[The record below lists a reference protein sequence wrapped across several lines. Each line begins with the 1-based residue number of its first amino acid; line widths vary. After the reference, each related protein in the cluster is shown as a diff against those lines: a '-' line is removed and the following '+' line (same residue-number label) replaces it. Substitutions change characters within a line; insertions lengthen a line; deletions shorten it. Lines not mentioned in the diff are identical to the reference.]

1 MAEQE
6 DKADGRSHL
15 EGEQASAEEDK
26 EQQHAEGREV
36 SPPMENKGQETDEH
50 RDAAKGPEEDIG
62 TEGEGGLKDEMGD
75 DEKVSAKREAIP
87 EGKGEPTRE
96 GAPDTEVESA
106 GEITPELGLESSDEK
121 IAEVDMDTI
130 GEAILK
136 MNLESIGDAIT
147 ETEVES
153 AGEITPEL
161 GLESSDEKIAE
172 VDADTIGE
180 AILKMNLESIGDAIT
195 ETEVESAGETTPEL
209 GLESSDEKIAEV
221 DADTIGEAILK
232 MNLESIGDAITE
244 MEEASPQGVAESLED
259 AVPAGDLDIS
269 GKYAFQGSTFS
280 EIDEFSGRISSAE
293 FTFSDISPWEMTEEE
308 ASTSYERPR
317 PEDTSQQSFGV
328 GETMEHRKERRPSR
342 AAAPAQRAFPVG
354 ARHRH
359 RLRQSVVG
367 SLTSS
372 DVDFPPVTEE
382 VPQQVSAQPRP
393 REETRIHFLD
403 HFQPLSSEEDALVE
417 RAASEGSEEA
427 DDEGSQLVVLDPDHP
442 LMVRFQKA
450 LKSYLNRQI
459 DKLKLD
465 IQELDVA
472 TKQARVQRQE
482 LGVNLY
488 GVQQHLARLQM
499 QLEKSHDQHSL
510 AACERRRREEELQTT
525 RDLYNK
531 TCATANEE
539 RRKLAALQ
547 TEMES
552 LALHLFYMQNIDQD
566 VRDDIRVMK
575 QVVKKTEAE
584 KLRAEIE
591 KKKQDLF
598 VDQLTERAHQ
608 LEENISL
615 FEAQYLSQAEDTRI
629 LRKAVSEA
637 TTEIDTIAMEKKR
650 ILQQWTTSL
659 VGMKHR
665 NEAYRTVL
673 DAFRECEHQVKSI
686 DGEIEAYKRS
696 IMKEEEKNEKLARL
710 LNRSE
715 TEAMLVQKMTTQ
727 CLSKQEALQSEF
739 STYQLALQDTEEM
752 LNKGSLEHS
761 AVLGELQAARQAIH
775 QEQELRQKMD
785 ASIVDKLQEHGT
797 SSKMTK
803 YFQQLLWKLQKENTN
818 LVTHLSKLDGD
829 IAQAT
834 LDITNTSCKV
844 DMHKKTLV
852 ELDKE
857 VKRLN
862 DLITNSESEIA
873 QRTILIERKQSLIN
887 FFNKQLEQIVSVLG
901 GEEAGPLELEIKRLS
916 KLTEEHNT
924 GVAEAQMNWL
934 RLQQELVQVT
944 HEREEQL
951 VSLDQ
956 LKKEMHIMEQK
967 KLRIEN
973 KIEQEKK
980 EQKEIQRHMKDLNN
994 DLTKLNMLMDK
1005 NRCDSEQLQQSNLVA
1020 ETEFVRTLK
1029 DAERETIQME
1039 EKLTQLRE
1047 EKATLLN
1054 SLVEAEHQIMLW
1066 EKKIQLAK
1074 EMRASV
1080 DSETG
1085 QTEIQTM
1092 KAELHRMRV
1101 KHEQLLKQ
1109 QEKMIQDMELA
1120 ISRRETIVS
1129 QAEGQ
1134 SKIDKKIITRS
1145 DFHYQQNELRKK
1157 IRDTHKAT
1165 EESMKTISELEESQ
1179 KLLSSSLQEK
1189 QQSLSDMQGDIDILE
1204 VEISKLTALKQK
1216 NLLEIVAL
1224 QTRAK
1229 YLQAAVDR
1237 KYVFLHRNRKS
1248 LLLERKRLQV
1258 RLAQFDAVLS
1268 LVLEDYPQ
1276 FQEVLKKVQEKI
1288 ASKLEPP
1295 EPS

>member
-6 DKADGRSHL
+6 DKADGSHL

-26 EQQHAEGREV
+26 GQQHAEGREV
-36 SPPMENKGQETDEH
+36 SPPMENNGQETDEDG
-50 RDAAKGPEEDIG
+50 DATKSPEEDIG
-62 TEGEGGLKDEMGD
+62 TESEGGLEDETGG

-87 EGKGEPTRE
+87 EGEGEPIRE
-96 GAPDTEVESA
+96 GAPDMEVEA
-106 GEITPELGLESSDEK
+106 TGEATPEPGLKSSDEN
-121 IAEVDMDTI
+121 IAEMDMDTI

-136 MNLESIGDAIT
+136 MNMESIGDAIP
-147 ETEVES
+147 EIDVES
-153 AGEITPEL
+153 AGKAMPEL
-161 GLESSDEKIAE
+161 GLESSGENIAE
-172 VDADTIGE
+172 ADVDAIGE
-180 AILKMNLESIGDAIT
+180 AILKMNVESIGDAIP
-195 ETEVESAGETTPEL
+195 ETDVESAGET
-209 GLESSDEKIAEV
+209 
-221 DADTIGEAILK
+221 
-232 MNLESIGDAITE
+232 
-244 MEEASPQGVAESLED
+244 SPQGLAESTEE
-259 AVPAGDLDIS
+259 AAPSGDLDIS
-269 GKYAFQGSTFS
+269 GKDASEEYTFS
-280 EIDEFSGRISSAE
+280 EMDEFSGMISSAE

-308 ASTSYERPR
+308 AHAAYVYERTR
-317 PEDTSQQSFGV
+317 PEDTSQQRIGV
-328 GETMEHRKERRPSR
+328 SETVEHREERQPTP
-342 AAAPAQRAFPVG
+342 AAAPAQRVFPMG
-354 ARHRH
+354 TRHRF
-359 RLRQSVVG
+359 RLSIMG

-372 DVDFPPVTEE
+372 DIDFQPETEE
-382 VPQQVSAQPRP
+382 VPGQESAQPRP
-393 REETRIHFLD
+393 QEETRIQFLD
-403 HFQPLSSEEDALVE
+403 HVQPLSPEEEALVE

-427 DDEGSQLVVLDPDHP
+427 DDEGAQLVVLDPDHP
-442 LMVRFQKA
+442 LMIRFQEA

-459 DKLKLD
+459 DKMKLD

-499 QLEKSHDQHSL
+499 QLEKSHDRHSL
-510 AACERRRREEELQTT
+510 AACERRRKEEELQTT
-525 RDLYNK
+525 RALYNK

-539 RRKLAALQ
+539 RKKLAALQ

-575 QVVKKTEAE
+575 QVVKKTETE
-584 KLRAEIE
+584 KMHAEIE

-637 TTEIDTIAMEKKR
+637 ITEIDTIAVEKKR

-673 DAFRECEHQVKSI
+673 DALRECEHQAKSI

-696 IMKEEEKNEKLARL
+696 IMKEEEKNESLARL

-715 TEAMLVQKMTTQ
+715 TEATLVQKMTTQ
-727 CLSKQEALQSEF
+727 CLSKQEALQSEL

-752 LNKGSLEHS
+752 LNKGSLEHA
-761 AVLGELQAARQAIH
+761 AVLNELQAARNAVH

-785 ASIVDKLQEHGT
+785 TSIVDKLQEHGT

-803 YFQQLLWKLQKENTN
+803 YFQQLLRKLQKENTN

-844 DMHKKTLV
+844 DMHKKTLA

-862 DLITNSESEIA
+862 DLITNSESEIVR
-873 QRTILIERKQSLIN
+873 RTILIERKQSLIN

-924 GVAEAQMNWL
+924 GVAEAQMTWL

-967 KLRIEN
+967 KLRLEN
-973 KIEQEKK
+973 KIDLEKK

-1047 EKATLLN
+1047 EKTTLLN

-1085 QTEIQTM
+1085 QTEIRAM
-1092 KAELHRMRV
+1092 KAEIHRMRV
-1101 KHEQLLKQ
+1101 KHGQLLKQ

-1120 ISRRETIVS
+1120 VSRREAIVV
-1129 QAEGQ
+1129 QAEGK
-1134 SKIDKKIITRS
+1134 SKIDKKTITRT
-1145 DFHYQQNELRKK
+1145 DFHFQQNELRKK

-1165 EESMKTISELEESQ
+1165 EGCIKTISELEESQ

-1189 QQSLSDMQGDIDILE
+1189 QQSLADMQGDIDVLE
-1204 VEISKLTALKQK
+1204 DEINKLTALKRQ
-1216 NLLEIVAL
+1216 NLLEIVVL

-1229 YLQAAVDR
+1229 YLQAVVDG
-1237 KYVFLHRNRKS
+1237 KYVLLHRNSKS
-1248 LLLERKRLQV
+1248 LLLERKRLNI
-1258 RLAQFDAVLS
+1258 RLVQLNAVLS
-1268 LVLEDYPQ
+1268 QVQEDYPQ
-1276 FQEVLKKVQEKI
+1276 YQEVLRKVQQKI

-1295 EPS
+1295 ELS

>member
-26 EQQHAEGREV
+26 GQQHAEGREV
-36 SPPMENKGQETDEH
+36 SPPMENNGQETDEDG
-50 RDAAKGPEEDIG
+50 DATKSPEEDIG
-62 TEGEGGLKDEMGD
+62 TESEGGLEDETGG

-87 EGKGEPTRE
+87 EGEGEPIRE
-96 GAPDTEVESA
+96 GAPDMEVEA
-106 GEITPELGLESSDEK
+106 TGEATPEPGLKSSDEN
-121 IAEVDMDTI
+121 IAEMDMDTI

-136 MNLESIGDAIT
+136 MNMESIGDAIP
-147 ETEVES
+147 EIDVES
-153 AGEITPEL
+153 AGKAMPEL
-161 GLESSDEKIAE
+161 GLESSGENIAE
-172 VDADTIGE
+172 ADVDAIGE
-180 AILKMNLESIGDAIT
+180 AILKMNVESIGDAIP
-195 ETEVESAGETTPEL
+195 ETDVESAGET
-209 GLESSDEKIAEV
+209 
-221 DADTIGEAILK
+221 
-232 MNLESIGDAITE
+232 
-244 MEEASPQGVAESLED
+244 SPQGLAESTEE
-259 AVPAGDLDIS
+259 AAPSGDLDIS
-269 GKYAFQGSTFS
+269 GKDASEEYTFS
-280 EIDEFSGRISSAE
+280 EMDEFSGMISSAE

-308 ASTSYERPR
+308 AHAAYVYERTR
-317 PEDTSQQSFGV
+317 PEDTSQQRIGV
-328 GETMEHRKERRPSR
+328 SETVEHREERQPTP
-342 AAAPAQRAFPVG
+342 AAAPAQRVFPMG
-354 ARHRH
+354 TRHRF
-359 RLRQSVVG
+359 RLSIMG

-372 DVDFPPVTEE
+372 DIDFQPETEE
-382 VPQQVSAQPRP
+382 VPGQESAQPRP
-393 REETRIHFLD
+393 QEETRIQFLD
-403 HFQPLSSEEDALVE
+403 HVQPLSPEEEALVE

-427 DDEGSQLVVLDPDHP
+427 DDEGAQLVVLDPDHP
-442 LMVRFQKA
+442 LMIRFQEA

-459 DKLKLD
+459 DKMKLD

-499 QLEKSHDQHSL
+499 QLEKSHDRHSL
-510 AACERRRREEELQTT
+510 AACERRRKEEELQTT
-525 RDLYNK
+525 RALYNK

-539 RRKLAALQ
+539 RKKLAALQ

-575 QVVKKTEAE
+575 QVVKKTETE
-584 KLRAEIE
+584 KMHAEIE

-629 LRKAVSEA
+629 LRKAA
-637 TTEIDTIAMEKKR
+637 ITEIDTIAVEKKR

-673 DAFRECEHQVKSI
+673 DALRECEHQAKSI

-696 IMKEEEKNEKLARL
+696 IMKEEEKNESLARL

-715 TEAMLVQKMTTQ
+715 TEATLVQKMTTQ
-727 CLSKQEALQSEF
+727 CLSKQEALQSEL

-752 LNKGSLEHS
+752 LNKGSLEHA
-761 AVLGELQAARQAIH
+761 AVLNELQAARNAVH

-785 ASIVDKLQEHGT
+785 TSIVDKLQEHGT

-803 YFQQLLWKLQKENTN
+803 YFQQLLRKLQKENTN

-844 DMHKKTLV
+844 DMHKKTLA

-862 DLITNSESEIA
+862 DLITNSESEIVR
-873 QRTILIERKQSLIN
+873 RTILIERKQSLIN

-924 GVAEAQMNWL
+924 GVAEAQMTWL

-967 KLRIEN
+967 KLRLEN
-973 KIEQEKK
+973 KIDLEKK

-1047 EKATLLN
+1047 EKTTLLN

-1085 QTEIQTM
+1085 QTEIRAM
-1092 KAELHRMRV
+1092 KAEIHRMRV
-1101 KHEQLLKQ
+1101 KHGQLLKQ

-1120 ISRRETIVS
+1120 VSRREAIVV
-1129 QAEGQ
+1129 QAEGK
-1134 SKIDKKIITRS
+1134 SKIDKKTITRT
-1145 DFHYQQNELRKK
+1145 DFHFQQNELRKK

-1165 EESMKTISELEESQ
+1165 EGCIKTISELEESQ

-1189 QQSLSDMQGDIDILE
+1189 QQSLADMQGDIDVLE
-1204 VEISKLTALKQK
+1204 DEINKLTALKRQ
-1216 NLLEIVAL
+1216 NLLEIVVL

-1229 YLQAAVDR
+1229 YLQAVVDG
-1237 KYVFLHRNRKS
+1237 KYVLLHRNSKS
-1248 LLLERKRLQV
+1248 LLLERKRLNI
-1258 RLAQFDAVLS
+1258 RLVQLNAVLS
-1268 LVLEDYPQ
+1268 QVQEDYPQ
-1276 FQEVLKKVQEKI
+1276 YQEVLRKVQQKI

-1295 EPS
+1295 ELS

>member
-26 EQQHAEGREV
+26 EPQHAEGHEV
-36 SPPMENKGQETDEH
+36 SPPMENNGQETDED
-50 RDAAKGPEEDIG
+50 RDATKGPEEDTG
-62 TEGEGGLKDEMGD
+62 TGGEGGLKDETGD
-75 DEKVSAKREAIP
+75 NEKVSAETEATP
-87 EGKGEPTRE
+87 EGEGEPIRE
-96 GAPDTEVESA
+96 SAPDTGVGSA
-106 GEITPELGLESSDEK
+106 GDAIPELGLESSGEK
-121 IAEVDMDTI
+121 IAEVDVNAI

-136 MNLESIGDAIT
+136 MNLGSVGDAIP
-147 ETEVES
+147 EIEVES
-153 AGEITPEL
+153 AG
-161 GLESSDEKIAE
+161 
-172 VDADTIGE
+172 
-180 AILKMNLESIGDAIT
+180 
-195 ETEVESAGETTPEL
+195 
-209 GLESSDEKIAEV
+209 
-221 DADTIGEAILK
+221 
-232 MNLESIGDAITE
+232 
-244 MEEASPQGVAESLED
+244 EASPQGVAD
-259 AVPAGDLDIS
+259 ASEG
-269 GKYAFQGSTFS
+269 YTFS
-280 EIDEFSGRISSAE
+280 EMDEFSGRISSAE
-293 FTFSDISPWEMTEEE
+293 FTLSDISPWEITEEE
-308 ASTSYERPR
+308 ANVAFLYERTR
-317 PEDTSQQSFGV
+317 PEDTSQQSCAV
-328 GETMEHRKERRPSR
+328 YETMEHREERRPTP
-342 AAAPAQRAFPVG
+342 AAAPVQRVFPMG
-354 ARHRH
+354 ARHRF
-359 RLRQSVVG
+359 RLSIMG
-367 SLTSS
+367 SPTSS
-372 DVDFPPVTEE
+372 DIDFQPDTEE
-382 VPQQVSAQPRP
+382 VPGQEPAQPCP
-393 REETRIHFLD
+393 REETRIQFLD
-403 HFQPLSSEEDALVE
+403 RVQPLSPEEEALVE

-427 DDEGSQLVVLDPDHP
+427 DDEGAQLVVLDPDHP
-442 LMVRFQKA
+442 LMIRFQEA

-459 DKLKLD
+459 ARLRLD

-499 QLEKSHDQHSL
+499 QLEKSHDRHSL

-525 RDLYNK
+525 RALYNK
-531 TCATANEE
+531 TCVTANEE

-575 QVVKKTEAE
+575 QVVKKTETE
-584 KLRAEIE
+584 KMRAEIE

-598 VDQLTERAHQ
+598 VDQLTKRAHQ

-637 TTEIDTIAMEKKR
+637 TTEIDTIVVEKKR

-665 NEAYRTVL
+665 DEAYRTVL
-673 DAFRECEHQVKSI
+673 DALRECEHQVKSI

-715 TEAMLVQKMTTQ
+715 TEAMLLQKMTTQ

-739 STYQLALQDTEEM
+739 STYQLALQDAEEM

-761 AVLGELQAARQAIH
+761 AVLSELQAARQAVR

-803 YFQQLLWKLQKENTN
+803 YFQQLLRKLQKENTS
-818 LVTHLSKLDGD
+818 LVTHLSKIDSD

-844 DMHKKTLV
+844 DMHKKTLA

-862 DLITNSESEIA
+862 DLITNSESEIVR
-873 QRTILIERKQSLIN
+873 RTILIERKQSLIN
-887 FFNKQLEQIVSVLG
+887 LFNKQLEQIVSMLG

-916 KLTEEHNT
+916 KLTEDHNT
-924 GVAEAQMNWL
+924 GVAEAQMTWL

-967 KLRIEN
+967 KLRVEN
-973 KIEQEKK
+973 KIEREKK
-980 EQKEIQRHMKDLNN
+980 EQKEIHRHMKDLNN

-1005 NRCDSEQLQQSNLVA
+1005 NRCDSQQLQQSNLVA
-1020 ETEFVRTLK
+1020 ETQFVRTLK

-1047 EKATLLN
+1047 EKTTLLN

-1085 QTEIQTM
+1085 QTEIRAM
-1092 KAELHRMRV
+1092 KAEIHRMKV
-1101 KHEQLLKQ
+1101 KHGQLLKQ

-1120 ISRRETIVS
+1120 VSRRETIVV

-1134 SKIDKKIITRS
+1134 SKTDKKTITRT

-1165 EESMKTISELEESQ
+1165 EECIKTISELEESQ

-1189 QQSLSDMQGDIDILE
+1189 QLSLSDMQGDIDVLE
-1204 VEISKLTALKQK
+1204 DEINKLTALKRQ

-1229 YLQAAVDR
+1229 YLQAVVNG
-1237 KYVFLHRNRKS
+1237 KYVFLHRNSKS
-1248 LLLERKRLQV
+1248 LLMERKRLDV
-1258 RLAQFDAVLS
+1258 RLAQFNAVLS
-1268 LVLEDYPQ
+1268 QVQKDYPQ
-1276 FQEVLKKVQEKI
+1276 YQEVLRKVQQKI
-1288 ASKLEPP
+1288 ASKLEHP

>member
-26 EQQHAEGREV
+26 GQQHAEGREV
-36 SPPMENKGQETDEH
+36 SPPMENNGQETDEDG
-50 RDAAKGPEEDIG
+50 DATKSPEEDIG
-62 TEGEGGLKDEMGD
+62 TESEGGLEDETGG

-87 EGKGEPTRE
+87 EGEGEPIRE
-96 GAPDTEVESA
+96 GAPDMEVEA
-106 GEITPELGLESSDEK
+106 TGEATPEPGLKSSDEN
-121 IAEVDMDTI
+121 IAEMDMDTI

-136 MNLESIGDAIT
+136 MNMESIGDAIP
-147 ETEVES
+147 EIDVES
-153 AGEITPEL
+153 AGKAMPEL
-161 GLESSDEKIAE
+161 GLESSGENIAE
-172 VDADTIGE
+172 ADVDAIGE
-180 AILKMNLESIGDAIT
+180 AILKMNVESIGDAIP
-195 ETEVESAGETTPEL
+195 ETDVESAGET
-209 GLESSDEKIAEV
+209 
-221 DADTIGEAILK
+221 
-232 MNLESIGDAITE
+232 
-244 MEEASPQGVAESLED
+244 SPQGLAESTEE
-259 AVPAGDLDIS
+259 AAPSGDLDIS
-269 GKYAFQGSTFS
+269 GKDASEEYTFS
-280 EIDEFSGRISSAE
+280 EMDEFSGMISSAE

-308 ASTSYERPR
+308 AHAAYVYERTR
-317 PEDTSQQSFGV
+317 PEDTSQQRIGV
-328 GETMEHRKERRPSR
+328 SETVEHREERQPTP
-342 AAAPAQRAFPVG
+342 AAAPAQRVFPMG
-354 ARHRH
+354 TRHRF
-359 RLRQSVVG
+359 RLSIMG

-372 DVDFPPVTEE
+372 DIDFQPETEE
-382 VPQQVSAQPRP
+382 VPGQESAQPRP
-393 REETRIHFLD
+393 QEETRIQFLD
-403 HFQPLSSEEDALVE
+403 HVQPLSPEEEALVE

-427 DDEGSQLVVLDPDHP
+427 DDEGAQLVVLDPDHP
-442 LMVRFQKA
+442 LMIRFQEA

-459 DKLKLD
+459 DKMKLD

-499 QLEKSHDQHSL
+499 QLEKSHDRHSL
-510 AACERRRREEELQTT
+510 AACERRRKEEELQTT
-525 RDLYNK
+525 RALYNK

-539 RRKLAALQ
+539 RKKLAALQ

-575 QVVKKTEAE
+575 QVVKKTETE
-584 KLRAEIE
+584 KMHAEIE

-637 TTEIDTIAMEKKR
+637 ITEIDTIAVEKKR

-673 DAFRECEHQVKSI
+673 DALRECEHQAKSI

-696 IMKEEEKNEKLARL
+696 IMKEEEKNESLARL

-715 TEAMLVQKMTTQ
+715 TEATLVQKMTTQ
-727 CLSKQEALQSEF
+727 CLSKQEALQSEL

-752 LNKGSLEHS
+752 LNKGSLEHA
-761 AVLGELQAARQAIH
+761 AVLNELQAARNAVH

-785 ASIVDKLQEHGT
+785 TSIVDKLQEHGT

-803 YFQQLLWKLQKENTN
+803 YFQQLLRKLQKENTN

-844 DMHKKTLV
+844 DMHKKTLA

-862 DLITNSESEIA
+862 DLITNSESEIVR
-873 QRTILIERKQSLIN
+873 RTILIERKQSLIN

-924 GVAEAQMNWL
+924 GVAEAQMTWL

-967 KLRIEN
+967 KLRLEN
-973 KIEQEKK
+973 KIDLEKK

-1047 EKATLLN
+1047 EKTTLLN

-1085 QTEIQTM
+1085 QTEIRAM
-1092 KAELHRMRV
+1092 KAEIHRMRV
-1101 KHEQLLKQ
+1101 KHGQLLKQ

-1120 ISRRETIVS
+1120 VSRREAIVV
-1129 QAEGQ
+1129 QAEGK
-1134 SKIDKKIITRS
+1134 SKIDKKTITRT
-1145 DFHYQQNELRKK
+1145 DFHFQQNELRKK

-1165 EESMKTISELEESQ
+1165 EGCIKTISELEESQ

-1189 QQSLSDMQGDIDILE
+1189 QQSLADMQGDIDVLE
-1204 VEISKLTALKQK
+1204 DEINKLTALKRQ
-1216 NLLEIVAL
+1216 NLLEIVVL

-1229 YLQAAVDR
+1229 YLQAVVDG
-1237 KYVFLHRNRKS
+1237 KYVLLHRNSKS
-1248 LLLERKRLQV
+1248 LLLERKRLNI
-1258 RLAQFDAVLS
+1258 RLVQLNAVLS
-1268 LVLEDYPQ
+1268 QVQEDYPQ
-1276 FQEVLKKVQEKI
+1276 YQEVLRKVQQKI

-1295 EPS
+1295 ELS

>member
-26 EQQHAEGREV
+26 EQQHAEGREAL
-36 SPPMENKGQETDEH
+36 PPMENNGQETDEH
-50 RDAAKGPEEDIG
+50 RDAPKGPEEDTG
-62 TEGEGGLKDEMGD
+62 TEGEGGLKDQTGD
-75 DEKVSAKREAIP
+75 DETVSAEREAIP
-87 EGKGEPTRE
+87 EGEGEPIGE
-96 GAPDTEVESA
+96 GAPDTDA
-106 GEITPELGLESSDEK
+106 GETTPEPGLESSGEK
-121 IAEVDMDTI
+121 IAEVDLEAI
-130 GEAILK
+130 GEAILDTQLK
-136 MNLESIGDAIT
+136 SPGDAIPKIEVESTEDTTPEPGLESSFENIAEVDTDAIREAILKVNLESVGDAIPEMEVESPGDATPEPGLESSFENIAEADLEAIGKAILKVNLESIGDALPEI
-147 ETEVES
+147 ELES
-153 AGEITPEL
+153 AG
-161 GLESSDEKIAE
+161 
-172 VDADTIGE
+172 
-180 AILKMNLESIGDAIT
+180 
-195 ETEVESAGETTPEL
+195 
-209 GLESSDEKIAEV
+209 
-221 DADTIGEAILK
+221 
-232 MNLESIGDAITE
+232 
-244 MEEASPQGVAESLED
+244 EASPQGAAESTED
-259 AVPAGDLDIS
+259 SAPAGGLDIS
-269 GKYAFQGSTFS
+269 GKEGYTFS
-280 EIDEFSGRISSAE
+280 ELDEFSGRISSAE
-293 FTFSDISPWEMTEEE
+293 FTFSDISPWEITEEE
-308 ASTSYERPR
+308 ANAAYLYQRTRL
-317 PEDTSQQSFGV
+317 EDTSQPGFV
-328 GETMEHRKERRPSR
+328 VYETRQPREERRPSPS
-342 AAAPAQRAFPVG
+342 AAPQRAFPMG
-354 ARHRH
+354 ARHRF
-359 RLRQSVVG
+359 RLSIMG

-372 DVDFPPVTEE
+372 DIDFQPDTEE
-382 VPQQVSAQPRP
+382 VPGQESAQPRP
-393 REETRIHFLD
+393 REETRIQFLD
-403 HFQPLSSEEDALVE
+403 HVQPLSPEEEALVE

-427 DDEGSQLVVLDPDHP
+427 DDESTQLVVLDPDHP
-442 LMVRFQKA
+442 LMIRFQEA

-459 DKLKLD
+459 DKMKLD

-499 QLEKSHDQHSL
+499 QLEKSHDRHSL
-510 AACERRRREEELQTT
+510 AACERRQREEELQTT
-525 RDLYNK
+525 RALYNK
-531 TCATANEE
+531 TCMTANEE
-539 RRKLAALQ
+539 RRRLAALQ

-575 QVVKKTEAE
+575 QVVKKTETE
-584 KLRAEIE
+584 KMRAEIE

-637 TTEIDTIAMEKKR
+637 TTEIDTIVVEKKR

-673 DAFRECEHQVKSI
+673 DALRECEHQVKSI

-696 IMKEEEKNEKLARL
+696 IMKEEEKNENLARL

-739 STYQLALQDTEEM
+739 NTYQLALQDTEEM

-761 AVLGELQAARQAIH
+761 AVLSELQAARQAVR

-785 ASIVDKLQEHGT
+785 VSIMDKLQEHGT

-803 YFQQLLWKLQKENTN
+803 YFQQLLRKLQKENTN

-844 DMHKKTLV
+844 DMHKKTLA

-873 QRTILIERKQSLIN
+873 RRTILIERKQSLIN
-887 FFNKQLEQIVSVLG
+887 FFNKQLEQIVAVLG

-944 HEREEQL
+944 HEREEQM

-967 KLRIEN
+967 KLRLEN

-980 EQKEIQRHMKDLNN
+980 EQKEIHRHMKDLNN

-1047 EKATLLN
+1047 EKTTLLN

-1080 DSETG
+1080 DSDTG
-1085 QTEIQTM
+1085 QTEIRAM
-1092 KAELHRMRV
+1092 KAEIHRMKV
-1101 KHEQLLKQ
+1101 KHGQLMKQ
-1109 QEKMIQDMELA
+1109 QERMIQDMELA
-1120 ISRRETIVS
+1120 VSRRETIVV

-1134 SKIDKKIITRS
+1134 SKTDKKTITRT

-1165 EESMKTISELEESQ
+1165 EECIKTISELEESQ

-1189 QQSLSDMQGDIDILE
+1189 QQSLSDMQGDIDVLE
-1204 VEISKLTALKQK
+1204 DEINKLTALKRQ
-1216 NLLEIVAL
+1216 NLLEIVTL

-1229 YLQAAVDR
+1229 YLQAVVEG
-1237 KYVFLHRNRKS
+1237 KYVLLHRSSKS
-1248 LLLERKRLQV
+1248 LLMERKRLDV
-1258 RLAQFDAVLS
+1258 RLAQFNAVLS
-1268 LVLEDYPQ
+1268 QVQEDYPQ
-1276 FQEVLKKVQEKI
+1276 YQEVLRKI
-1288 ASKLEPP
+1288 QQKIVSKLEPR